1 MHRRPTAS
9 ISKSQKPGKARK
21 AQLPAIAPRYQ
32 LVSNKSDPTII
43 ASVNV
48 PRTRLPPRSR
58 FGCWCVS
65 FLPFIFSWA
74 FRLTVG
80 VQDVSGNRF
89 PSRLDTLFLKLTD
102 MLADTQG
109 QVSTPSDVVLQQQAY
124 THRHFFF
131 LDVMKLGPNAQCVR
145 HDSIAFTADMLRCY
159 D

>member
-1 MHRRPTAS
+1 MTAAVLPMQGRPTAS

-43 ASVNV
+43 ARVNV

-65 FLPFIFSWA
+65 FLPFICSWA
-74 FRLTVG
+74 FRLTFG

-109 QVSTPSDVVLQQQAY
+109 QVSTPLGRSPATASIYSPSL
-124 THRHFFF
+124 F
-131 LDVMKLGPNAQCVR
+131 LSRCDEARPECTVR
-145 HDSIAFTADMLRCY
+145 QT
-159 D
+159 